1 MAKMRSGPSKKKNF
15 RFQQLG
21 NNPISAYIIYSKKK
35 GVLTMADLLPSL
47 PSDDERP
54 SIEDNNSDEED
65 DADEVDKS
73 FQFGG
78 ILVSLS

>member
-1 MAKMRSGPSKKKNF
+1 
-15 RFQQLG
+15 
-21 NNPISAYIIYSKKK
+21 
-35 GVLTMADLLPSL
+35 MADLLPSL